1 MSMNNTNR
9 WDTKTLVTM
18 ALLCAISALLSFI
31 EFPIIPGISW
41 LKYDASCM
49 PAMVVGFAYGT
60 GAGVVVGIVSAIIHG
75 MIMGDWVGALM
86 NILVM
91 VAMIAPSAA
100 IYKRNHTFKGAI
112 IGLVV
117 ACIVTIIVAIV
128 SNLII
133 DPFYFGMPFEAVA
146 ALVVPVLLPFNI
158 LKAVI
163 NSILTVLIY
172 KAISNLITPKKDQ
185 VKGR

>member
-1 MSMNNTNR
+1 MSNTNR

-18 ALLCAISALLSFI
+18 ALLCAISALLSFV
-31 EFPIIPGISW
+31 EFPLIPGVTW

-75 MIMGDWVGALM
+75 MIMADWVGALM

-91 VAMIAPSAA
+91 IAMIAPSAA

-117 ACIVTIIVAIV
+117 ACIVTIIVAII
-128 SNLII
+128 SNLVI

-158 LKAVI
+158 IKAII
-163 NSILTVLIY
+163 NSVLTVLVY